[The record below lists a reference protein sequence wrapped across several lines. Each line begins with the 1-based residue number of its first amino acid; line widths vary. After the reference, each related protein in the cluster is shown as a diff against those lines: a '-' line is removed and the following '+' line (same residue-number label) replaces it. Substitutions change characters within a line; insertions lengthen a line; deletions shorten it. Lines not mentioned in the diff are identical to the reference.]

1 MTTITKPSAAI
12 QTFPNSP
19 RQIVL
24 NKTAGEAKLYRMLTP
39 KDLVPRLGTSEDM
52 VRIFLRKYYP
62 AVHVKNKAW
71 NIKPELA
78 KQIENDYKNQVK
90 AREAG
95 KKLRIEQEL
104 SGILE

>member
-1 MTTITKPSAAI
+1 MTTITKSSTVI
-12 QTFPNSP
+12 QTFPNST

-24 NKTAGEAKLYRMLTP
+24 NKTGRESKLYRVLTP

-71 NIKPELA
+71 NISPELA
-78 KQIENDYKNQVK
+78 KQIETDYKNQVK
-90 AREAG
+90 AREAER
-95 KKLRIEQEL
+95 KLRIKQEL